1 MDKKFNHFRKVTKM
15 NKYGNNKVV
24 LDGMTFDSQKEARRW
39 TQLKMFERIGEITG
53 LRRQVAFDLIPS
65 QRGAIRSERPVKYV
79 ADFVY
84 FDKSGSMIVED
95 VKGLK
100 TREYIIKRKLMKYIN
115 GIEIVE
121 V

>member
-1 MDKKFNHFRKVTKM
+1 MS
-15 NKYGNNKVV
+15 KYGNRKVV
-24 LDGMTFDSQKEARRW
+24 LDGMKFDSQKEARRW
-39 TQLKMFERIGEITG
+39 AQLKMFDRAGEITG

-65 QRGAIRSERPVKYV
+65 QKGTIRSERPVKYV

-84 FDKSGSMIVED
+84 FDRSGSMIVED
-95 VKGLK
+95 AKGVR
-100 TREYIIKRKLMKYIN
+100 TDVYIIKRKLMRRVH